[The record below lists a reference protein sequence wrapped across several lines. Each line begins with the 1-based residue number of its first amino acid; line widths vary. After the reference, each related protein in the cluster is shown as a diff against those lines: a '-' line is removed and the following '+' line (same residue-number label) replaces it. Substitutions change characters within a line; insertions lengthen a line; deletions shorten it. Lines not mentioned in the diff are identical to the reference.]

1 MTDWDKQLR
10 EIHRDEQWL
19 RDRLSGTSGD
29 PATPDTEAIKDRV
42 RLAVQERWLAEN
54 LNDDVPK
61 DLAKRLKATTV
72 AALGERS
79 QLDPTTGSRQAVRG
93 HWRIMAGWGLAA
105 AACLMVYVGIRQVN
119 QHDRGGSVAVA
130 PGDPFSD
137 YQEDDLLVSLTQ
149 LSDDFDDLEYSLSD
163 QVGFDTSDFML
174 DDLLFQMDGVLGD
187 GDGSS

>member
-1 MTDWDKQLR
+1 MTDRDQQLR
-10 EIHRDEQWL
+10 EIQRNERWL
-19 RDRLSGTSGD
+19 HDRLNGASGD
-29 PATPDTEAIKDRV
+29 LAAPDAEAIKGRV
-42 RLAVQERWLAEN
+42 RLALQERWLADE
-54 LNDDVPK
+54 LSDDVPQ

-72 AALGERS
+72 AALGGRS
-79 QLDPTTGSRQAVRG
+79 QLHPTAGMRQGERG
-93 HWRIMAGWGLAA
+93 RRRIMAGWGLAA
-105 AACLMVYVGIRQVN
+105 AACLMVYMGVRQVN
-119 QHDRGGSVAVA
+119 QHDRGGSVAAA

-149 LSDDFDDLEYSLSD
+149 LSDDFDDLDYSLSD